1 MIIQYLIQVLI
12 SFIMVKM
19 EDQSD
24 VKALNRM
31 KNYYNMNIDE
41 LTDDIEEYLQ
51 NKN

>member
-51 NKN
+51 NK